1 MKKLLFPLL
10 LFVSAA
16 LPAQTVIKSLY
27 AIDPAGNKLAGAVV
41 IPADFDRTTDSLFLI
56 VFNHGKGEAG
66 NGTVGTLGD
75 PATGTGVFANGSPLY
90 LAARAGAPF
99 SAVSPTTGKTYRFAV
114 FALQGN
120 NNWCAQAVSVDYVV
134 TNTLMK
140 QYRIAKGAVAPCGL
154 SAGGE
159 TTWEMLAGP
168 NASLYCAA
176 VPMSTPAITT
186 RLCDFYG
193 PALNYTKVWA
203 AHGTTDGGYTDPI
216 NTVHAI
222 GYLDAIITGL
232 THYTPYQCNVGH
244 GCWDVQFNPATRENI
259 TYFYKG
265 IKATKAINK
274 YEFMV
279 ACADGYF
286 VFDTSNTTAPSPGSG
301 TGIVP
306 VTTNFTKAVAVVLAV
321 GNTVTL
327 DGTASTTTNGFAS
340 SGWFI
345 ANTTGNYVKPK
356 TIISGVMDAGRDV
369 LPKAVITLD
378 NGAYTVRLTVQ
389 DKINGSNV
397 VTVPLTVGA
406 VVPTGPTVVQTFT
419 AGGVTY
425 TLMSDH
431 TWK

>member
-1 MKKLLFPLL
+1 MKKILFALL

-27 AIDPAGNKLAGAVV
+27 AIDAAGNKLAGAIV
-41 IPADFDRTTDSLFLI
+41 IPSDFDRTTDSLFLI

-66 NGTVGTLGD
+66 NGTIGTLGD
-75 PATGTGVFANGSPLY
+75 PTAGTGVFANGSPLY

-99 SAVSPTTGKTYRFAV
+99 SAISPTTGKTYRFAV

-176 VPMSTPAITT
+176 VPMSTPAIATK
-186 RLCDFYG
+186 LCDFYG
-193 PALNYTKVWA
+193 PALSYTKVWA

-222 GYLDAIITGL
+222 GYLDAIIPGL

-265 IKATKAINK
+265 IKATKAMNK

-286 VFDTSNTTAPSPGSG
+286 GFDISSTTAPPPSSG
-301 TGIVP
+301 TGTVP
-306 VTTNFTKAVAVVLAV
+306 VTTSITKAVANVTVT
-321 GNTVTL
+321 GNTITL
-327 DGTASTTTNGFAS
+327 DGTASTTA
-340 SGWFI
+340 
-345 ANTTGNYVKPK
+345 GNYMQSAGWYIADVKGNYAK
-356 TIISGVMDAGRDV
+356 
-369 LPKAVITLD
+369 PKAVLSGNMDTGPGVIPKAAVVLD
-378 NGAYTVRLTVQ
+378 NGTYTVRLTVQ
-389 DKINGSNV
+389 DRSGATNI
-397 VTVPLTVGA
+397 VTVPLTFGA
-406 VVPTGPTVVQTFT
+406 APAGPTVVQTFT

-425 TLMSDH
+425 QLMSDH